1 MHSSDKGL
9 VQVHLYGVLLNS
21 FFFFFPIEMK
31 LYALAPHAFISLQVE
46 DTVDSTERGD
56 PVEMKVVID
65 HSDIIEE
72 TFWDKHQ
79 YILGEEHIR
88 GN

>member
-1 MHSSDKGL
+1 
-9 VQVHLYGVLLNS
+9 
-21 FFFFFPIEMK
+21 MK
-31 LYALAPHAFISLQVE
+31 LYAFAPDAFISLQVE

-79 YILGEEHIR
+79 YILDEEHIR